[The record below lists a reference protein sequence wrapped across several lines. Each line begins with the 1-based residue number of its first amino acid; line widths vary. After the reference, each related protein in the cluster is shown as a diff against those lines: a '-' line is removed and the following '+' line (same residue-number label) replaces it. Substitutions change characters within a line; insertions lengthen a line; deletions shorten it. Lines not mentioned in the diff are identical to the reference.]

1 MLVNE
6 TEDTGPILA
15 QRATP
20 IAPHETAGEL
30 SERLAEL
37 GAALLIETIP
47 RWLAGEITP
56 RPQADSQATRARRV
70 RKEAGRIDWGEP
82 AQQIARNV
90 RAYTPWPGA
99 FTELEGQRVLLASV
113 TAEPSVSPDAASAPG
128 EIMSLD
134 GQAIRVATGGGIAAI
149 ERLQRAGKRELS
161 AAEFARGAGN
171 LLGKRFGADDG

>member
-1 MLVNE
+1 MLVDE

-20 IAPHETAGEL
+20 IGQEETAGEL

-47 RWLAGEITP
+47 RWLAGEIAP
-56 RPQADSQATRARRV
+56 RPQDASQATRARRV
-70 RKEAGRIDWGEP
+70 RKEAGRIDWREP
-82 AQQIARNV
+82 AAQIARNV

-99 FTELEGQRVLLASV
+99 FTELEGQRVRLASV
-113 TAEPSVSPDAASAPG
+113 TAEQSAAAAAQAAPG

-134 GQAIRVATGGGIAAI
+134 EQAIRVATGGGIAAI
-149 ERLQRAGKRELS
+149 LRLQRAGKRELS